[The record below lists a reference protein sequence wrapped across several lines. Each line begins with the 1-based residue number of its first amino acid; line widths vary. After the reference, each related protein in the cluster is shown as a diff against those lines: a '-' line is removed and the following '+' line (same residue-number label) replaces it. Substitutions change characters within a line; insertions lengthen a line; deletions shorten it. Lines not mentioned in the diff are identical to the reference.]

1 MAPPPTPPTKY
12 IQPKSAPLMLHSK
25 TGNTQSTRLS
35 FMAPM
40 EPVGIPIPNN
50 PRPAPSVFPN
60 FQSYL
65 RSQSD
70 AVQGILGNELDN
82 YSDANLTSFA
92 TSLLSC
98 DGISIFG
105 DGSVKE
111 GRGAHATRIYASAT
125 FLESQLRRLQSL
137 VATQKLS
144 HHLGARHHLHLTA
157 FTCYT

>member
-1 MAPPPTPPTKY
+1 
-12 IQPKSAPLMLHSK
+12 MLHSK

-125 FLESQLRRLQSL
+125 FLDSESSIETAAITSSGDPSLRSETSSTLGGLYMLYLIRTHFNIAVTASMLTFLRL
-137 VATQKLS
+137 
-144 HHLGARHHLHLTA
+144 
-157 FTCYT
+157 

>member
-70 AVQGILGNELDN
+70 AVQGILGDGIDN
-82 YSDANLTSFA
+82 YTDADLKSFA
-92 TSLLSC
+92 TSLSSC

-111 GRGAHATRIYASAT
+111 GHGAHTSKSSGKLTHLRNI
-125 FLESQLRRLQSL
+125 SQQETPIPTSRPSSFDLYD
-137 VATQKLS
+137 LS
-144 HHLGARHHLHLTA
+144 SPAPIQH
-157 FTCYT
+157 

>member
-1 MAPPPTPPTKY
+1 
-12 IQPKSAPLMLHSK
+12 MLHSK

-125 FLESQLRRLQSL
+125 FLE
-137 VATQKLS
+137 
-144 HHLGARHHLHLTA
+144 
-157 FTCYT
+157 